1 MKFTL
6 KNFIRTNLFIA
17 LMILHT
23 GCDVGSFNVT
33 GSANGTSAGSS
44 GQTSTVSF
52 SGLNS
57 ISNVSGGSLQ
67 LNWTSTTGAISY
79 SVFDVSAGTPILIAS
94 VANPSSSY
102 TVSGLTAGTH
112 YTYRVRLVDATGAS
126 DNNTNDLS
134 ATTLSVSPPSNL
146 TYTTTTAVYTVGT
159 AIAANSASHSGGVVT
174 AYAISPSLPTGL
186 NFNTSTGQITGTPTI
201 LSNAASYTITATNA
215 GGSTTKSISVAVNF
229 SGLSSISAVT
239 GTAMQLNWSALATAA
254 SYQIYNMTTGT
265 PVYLATVV
273 APASNYTVS
282 GLSQSTLY
290 AFRVRASDTSGV
302 TDANTNSVSATTLAV
317 VATHTGWSGI
327 KAIGAKT
334 PVSQSGLAGVPA
346 SVTLSWNATTLS
358 SGVVASYNIYRSAT
372 SGGEDYTSPLAT
384 GISSGAPTY
393 TDSTVSNGVT
403 YYYTIAPVVGGVVT
417 PESASA
423 DSEVKVIVPPANM
436 VLLHRWAANQEICGL
451 MGRTVDRTN
460 NYRCNYTG
468 PGGTGTYYDVLRSTF
483 VDAYELGCNYSPAP
497 SCGDATNG
505 CVGTSDPAGGT
516 GSVNDVYYNR
526 GNGNCWV
533 KTGSSTWQSAN
544 DSSVTSSFRALMAS
558 NKPGLPPLVNLDQ
571 YRSYDSC
578 QAISVSGFVSGN
590 KKLLTHQQQV
600 IAGAWDSSLSDA
612 TISSIQNGTSLN
624 TTGYCNTN
632 SGSGLTYDNLT
643 TPADLET
650 ISGTNASG
658 IRSVRTG
665 SNSTQNCVSR
675 YGAQDMVGNVWQWSS
690 DQLGVCDSS
699 AHTCLGVTSTVDTA
713 NTDWN
718 GLNFDG
724 TIAPGGGG
732 SNVTEWN
739 FSAMSFSASRFNVP
753 LGLPIVSSSSLWDA
767 LAIGAGAL
775 QFNPAKFHG
784 DHFWLYTDNGGSSR
798 GAFAGGSWYNGSQ
811 AGRFTLLL
819 FLGPSFASNYIGARC
834 ALPAE

>member
-1 MKFTL
+1 MKFIL

-33 GSANGTSAGSS
+33 GSANGSATPAPTSNI
-44 GQTSTVSF
+44 SF

-57 ISNVSGGSLQ
+57 ISNVSGLSLQ
-67 LNWTSTTGAISY
+67 LNWTSTMGAVSY
-79 SVFDVSAGTPILIAS
+79 LIFDVTSGSPVYITS
-94 VANPSSSY
+94 VNAPASSY
-102 TVSGLTAGTH
+102 TVSGLTQSTS
-112 YTYRVRLVDATGAS
+112 YTYRVRALD
-126 DNNTNDLS
+126 
-134 ATTLSVSPPSNL
+134 SN
-146 TYTTTTAVYTVGT
+146 
-159 AIAANSASHSGGVVT
+159 
-174 AYAISPSLPTGL
+174 
-186 NFNTSTGQITGTPTI
+186 
-201 LSNAASYTITATNA
+201 
-215 GGSTTKSISVAVNF
+215 
-229 SGLSSISAVT
+229 
-239 GTAMQLNWSALATAA
+239 
-254 SYQIYNMTTGT
+254 
-265 PVYLATVV
+265 
-273 APASNYTVS
+273 
-282 GLSQSTLY
+282 
-290 AFRVRASDTSGV
+290 GV
-302 TDANTNSVSATTLAV
+302 TDANTHNLSATTLAV
-317 VATHTGWSGI
+317 VATHNGWSGI
-327 KAIGAKT
+327 KAVGAKT
-334 PVSQSGLAGVPA
+334 PVAQSGLTSAPA
-346 SVTLSWNATTLS
+346 SVTLSWNASTLS
-358 SGVVASYNIYRSAT
+358 SGSVTSYNIYRSSTA
-372 SGGEDYTSPLAT
+372 GGENYTSPLAT
-384 GISSGAPTY
+384 GISSTTPTY

-403 YYYTIAPVVGGVVT
+403 YYYTIAPVVGGVAT

-423 DSEVKVIVPPANM
+423 DTEVKVIVPPANM
-436 VLLHRWAANQEICGL
+436 ALLHRWAANQEICGL
-451 MGRTVDRTN
+451 MGRTVDRAN

-578 QAISVSGFVSGN
+578 QAISVSGFAGN

-632 SGSGLTYDNLT
+632 RGSGLTYDNLT
-643 TPADLET
+643 TPANLET

-753 LGLPIVSSSSLWDA
+753 LGLPMVSSSSLWDA
-767 LAIGAGAL
+767 LAIGAGAS
-775 QFNPAKFHG
+775 QFKPAKFHG

-798 GAFAGGSWYNGSQ
+798 GAFAGGSWGGGSD
-811 AGRFTLLL
+811 AGRFALSLS
-819 FLGPSFASNYIGARC
+819 FGPTGTYNAIGARC